1 MDEAKISILYA
12 EDDEFGAK
20 LTKTILEKE
29 NFEVEIVSDGSEAW
43 KAYKERKPDILLLD
57 LDMPGKDG
65 LEITRLVRE
74 HDQQTPILVYTTHGE
89 PAKEVAVLDAGA
101 DEFINKERPPEVLI
115 AYMKRV
121 REKIKKYMN
130 IPHLYRLSDHTTYNS
145 ITREL
150 IIDGITTQLKTID
163 GRFLQLL
170 CAKNHEV
177 SSKSYLIHGIW
188 GKADINKESELKKY
202 ASRVRTN
209 LKTDPTLKIEF
220 RDEGYILMSV
230 SGHMQQQLPLRYPR
244 TRRDEPAIG
253 LCGSDYDTLYPIS
266 AVLFQTV
273 AHLFRKAAIRCGMF
287 CCTFRK

>member
-145 ITREL
+145 ITRKL

-177 SSKSYLIHGIW
+177 SGKSYLIHGIW

-220 RDEGYILMSV
+220 RDDGYILMSV
-230 SGHMQQQLPLRYPR
+230 TGHMQQ
-244 TRRDEPAIG
+244 
-253 LCGSDYDTLYPIS
+253 
-266 AVLFQTV
+266 
-273 AHLFRKAAIRCGMF
+273 
-287 CCTFRK
+287 

>member
-1 MDEAKISILYA
+1 MKSKLYRM
-12 EDDEFGAK
+12 
-20 LTKTILEKE
+20 
-29 NFEVEIVSDGSEAW
+29 VQ
-43 KAYKERKPDILLLD
+43 KPGRLIRSGNRIFPPARP
-57 LDMPGKDG
+57 DMPGKDG

-121 REKIKKYMN
+121 REKIKKCMN
-130 IPHLYRLSDHTTYNS
+130 IPHLYRLSDHTTYNR

-177 SSKSYLIHGIW
+177 SGKSYLIHGIW

-220 RDEGYILMSV
+220 RDDGYILMSV
-230 SGHMQQQLPLRYPR
+230 TGHMQQ
-244 TRRDEPAIG
+244 
-253 LCGSDYDTLYPIS
+253 
-266 AVLFQTV
+266 
-273 AHLFRKAAIRCGMF
+273 
-287 CCTFRK
+287 

>member
-177 SSKSYLIHGIW
+177 SGKSYLIHGIW

-202 ASRVRTN
+202 ASRVQTN

-230 SGHMQQQLPLRYPR
+230 SGHMQQ
-244 TRRDEPAIG
+244 
-253 LCGSDYDTLYPIS
+253 
-266 AVLFQTV
+266 
-273 AHLFRKAAIRCGMF
+273 
-287 CCTFRK
+287 

>member
-57 LDMPGKDG
+57 LDMLGKDG

-177 SSKSYLIHGIW
+177 SGKSYLIHGIW

-230 SGHMQQQLPLRYPR
+230 SGHMQQ
-244 TRRDEPAIG
+244 
-253 LCGSDYDTLYPIS
+253 
-266 AVLFQTV
+266 
-273 AHLFRKAAIRCGMF
+273 
-287 CCTFRK
+287 

>member
-177 SSKSYLIHGIW
+177 SGKSYLIHGIW

-209 LKTDPTLKIEF
+209 LKTDPTLKIGF

-230 SGHMQQQLPLRYPR
+230 SGHMQQ
-244 TRRDEPAIG
+244 
-253 LCGSDYDTLYPIS
+253 
-266 AVLFQTV
+266 
-273 AHLFRKAAIRCGMF
+273 
-287 CCTFRK
+287 

>member
-177 SSKSYLIHGIW
+177 SGKSYLIHGIW

-220 RDEGYILMSV
+220 RDDGYILMPV
-230 SGHMQQQLPLRYPR
+230 SGHMQQ
-244 TRRDEPAIG
+244 
-253 LCGSDYDTLYPIS
+253 
-266 AVLFQTV
+266 
-273 AHLFRKAAIRCGMF
+273 
-287 CCTFRK
+287 

>member
-188 GKADINKESELKKY
+188 GKADINKEPELKKY
-202 ASRVRTN
+202 ASRVRIN

-220 RDEGYILMSV
+220 RDDGYILMSV
-230 SGHMQQQLPLRYPR
+230 SGHMQQ
-244 TRRDEPAIG
+244 
-253 LCGSDYDTLYPIS
+253 
-266 AVLFQTV
+266 
-273 AHLFRKAAIRCGMF
+273 
-287 CCTFRK
+287 

>member
-101 DEFINKERPPEVLI
+101 DEPNLWNKIQLGILTFIAGPFMIIVPCSRSIWKKVIVL
-115 AYMKRV
+115 
-121 REKIKKYMN
+121 
-130 IPHLYRLSDHTTYNS
+130 LS
-145 ITREL
+145 
-150 IIDGITTQLKTID
+150 
-163 GRFLQLL
+163 
-170 CAKNHEV
+170 
-177 SSKSYLIHGIW
+177 
-188 GKADINKESELKKY
+188 
-202 ASRVRTN
+202 
-209 LKTDPTLKIEF
+209 
-220 RDEGYILMSV
+220 
-230 SGHMQQQLPLRYPR
+230 
-244 TRRDEPAIG
+244 
-253 LCGSDYDTLYPIS
+253 
-266 AVLFQTV
+266 
-273 AHLFRKAAIRCGMF
+273 
-287 CCTFRK
+287 

>member
-177 SSKSYLIHGIW
+177 SGKSYLIHGIW

-202 ASRVRTN
+202 ASRIRTN

-220 RDEGYILMSV
+220 RDDGYILMSV
-230 SGHMQQQLPLRYPR
+230 SGHMQQ
-244 TRRDEPAIG
+244 
-253 LCGSDYDTLYPIS
+253 
-266 AVLFQTV
+266 
-273 AHLFRKAAIRCGMF
+273 
-287 CCTFRK
+287 

>member
-150 IIDGITTQLKTID
+150 IIDGLTTQLKTID

-177 SSKSYLIHGIW
+177 SGKSYLIHGIW

-202 ASRVRTN
+202 ASRVRIN

-220 RDEGYILMSV
+220 RDDGYILMSV
-230 SGHMQQQLPLRYPR
+230 TGHMQQ
-244 TRRDEPAIG
+244 
-253 LCGSDYDTLYPIS
+253 
-266 AVLFQTV
+266 
-273 AHLFRKAAIRCGMF
+273 
-287 CCTFRK
+287 

>member
-1 MDEAKISILYA
+1 M
-12 EDDEFGAK
+12 
-20 LTKTILEKE
+20 TKTILEKE

-130 IPHLYRLSDHTTYNS
+130 IPHLYRLSDHTTYNN

-177 SSKSYLIHGIW
+177 SGKSYLIHGIW

-230 SGHMQQQLPLRYPR
+230 SGHMQQ
-244 TRRDEPAIG
+244 
-253 LCGSDYDTLYPIS
+253 
-266 AVLFQTV
+266 
-273 AHLFRKAAIRCGMF
+273 
-287 CCTFRK
+287 

>member
-177 SSKSYLIHGIW
+177 RGKSYLIHGIW

-202 ASRVRTN
+202 ASRIRTN

-230 SGHMQQQLPLRYPR
+230 SGHMQQ
-244 TRRDEPAIG
+244 
-253 LCGSDYDTLYPIS
+253 
-266 AVLFQTV
+266 
-273 AHLFRKAAIRCGMF
+273 
-287 CCTFRK
+287 

>member
-29 NFEVEIVSDGSEAW
+29 NFEVEIVSDGSEAR

-230 SGHMQQQLPLRYPR
+230 SGHMQQ
-244 TRRDEPAIG
+244 
-253 LCGSDYDTLYPIS
+253 
-266 AVLFQTV
+266 
-273 AHLFRKAAIRCGMF
+273 
-287 CCTFRK
+287 

>member
-115 AYMKRV
+115 ADMKRV
-121 REKIKKYMN
+121 REKIKKCMN

-177 SSKSYLIHGIW
+177 SGKSYLIHGIW

-220 RDEGYILMSV
+220 RDDGYILMSV
-230 SGHMQQQLPLRYPR
+230 TGHMQ
-244 TRRDEPAIG
+244 
-253 LCGSDYDTLYPIS
+253 
-266 AVLFQTV
+266 
-273 AHLFRKAAIRCGMF
+273 
-287 CCTFRK
+287 

>member
-1 MDEAKISILYA
+1 MNEAKISILYA

-202 ASRVRTN
+202 ASRVRIN

-230 SGHMQQQLPLRYPR
+230 SGHMQQ
-244 TRRDEPAIG
+244 
-253 LCGSDYDTLYPIS
+253 
-266 AVLFQTV
+266 
-273 AHLFRKAAIRCGMF
+273 
-287 CCTFRK
+287 

>member
-177 SSKSYLIHGIW
+177 SGKSYLIHGIW
-188 GKADINKESELKKY
+188 GKAEINKESELKKY

-230 SGHMQQQLPLRYPR
+230 SGHMQQ
-244 TRRDEPAIG
+244 
-253 LCGSDYDTLYPIS
+253 
-266 AVLFQTV
+266 
-273 AHLFRKAAIRCGMF
+273 
-287 CCTFRK
+287 

>member
-1 MDEAKISILYA
+1 MDEAKISILYT

-29 NFEVEIVSDGSEAW
+29 NFEVEIVSDDSEAW

-177 SSKSYLIHGIW
+177 SGKSYLIHGIW

-230 SGHMQQQLPLRYPR
+230 SGHMQQ
-244 TRRDEPAIG
+244 
-253 LCGSDYDTLYPIS
+253 
-266 AVLFQTV
+266 
-273 AHLFRKAAIRCGMF
+273 
-287 CCTFRK
+287 

>member
-177 SSKSYLIHGIW
+177 SGKSYLIHGIW
-188 GKADINKESELKKY
+188 GKAESELKKY
-202 ASRVRTN
+202 ASRIRTN

-230 SGHMQQQLPLRYPR
+230 SGHMQQ
-244 TRRDEPAIG
+244 
-253 LCGSDYDTLYPIS
+253 
-266 AVLFQTV
+266 
-273 AHLFRKAAIRCGMF
+273 
-287 CCTFRK
+287 

>member
-89 PAKEVAVLDAGA
+89 PAKEVAVLDARA

-177 SSKSYLIHGIW
+177 SGKSYLIHGIW

-202 ASRVRTN
+202 ASRIRTN

-230 SGHMQQQLPLRYPR
+230 SGHMQQ
-244 TRRDEPAIG
+244 
-253 LCGSDYDTLYPIS
+253 
-266 AVLFQTV
+266 
-273 AHLFRKAAIRCGMF
+273 
-287 CCTFRK
+287 

>member
-101 DEFINKERPPEVLI
+101 DEFINKEMPPEVLI

-188 GKADINKESELKKY
+188 GKARDQSLLSLYCTENRIQGRRLHTHVRQRPHAAVI
-202 ASRVRTN
+202 ASTIS
-209 LKTDPTLKIEF
+209 P
-220 RDEGYILMSV
+220 S
-230 SGHMQQQLPLRYPR
+230 SG
-244 TRRDEPAIG
+244 
-253 LCGSDYDTLYPIS
+253 
-266 AVLFQTV
+266 
-273 AHLFRKAAIRCGMF
+273 
-287 CCTFRK
+287 

>member
-177 SSKSYLIHGIW
+177 SSTSYLIHGIW

-202 ASRVRTN
+202 ASRVRIN

-230 SGHMQQQLPLRYPR
+230 SGHMQQ
-244 TRRDEPAIG
+244 
-253 LCGSDYDTLYPIS
+253 
-266 AVLFQTV
+266 
-273 AHLFRKAAIRCGMF
+273 
-287 CCTFRK
+287 

>member
-20 LTKTILEKE
+20 LTNTILEKE

-101 DEFINKERPPEVLI
+101 DEFINKEMPPEVLI

-220 RDEGYILMSV
+220 RDDGYILMSV
-230 SGHMQQQLPLRYPR
+230 SGHMQQ
-244 TRRDEPAIG
+244 
-253 LCGSDYDTLYPIS
+253 
-266 AVLFQTV
+266 
-273 AHLFRKAAIRCGMF
+273 
-287 CCTFRK
+287 

>member
-1 MDEAKISILYA
+1 MDEAKISFLYA

-177 SSKSYLIHGIW
+177 SGKSYLIHGIW

-230 SGHMQQQLPLRYPR
+230 SGHMQQ
-244 TRRDEPAIG
+244 
-253 LCGSDYDTLYPIS
+253 
-266 AVLFQTV
+266 
-273 AHLFRKAAIRCGMF
+273 
-287 CCTFRK
+287 

>member
-57 LDMPGKDG
+57 LDMPGKDD

-177 SSKSYLIHGIW
+177 SGKSYLIHGIW

-230 SGHMQQQLPLRYPR
+230 SGHMQQ
-244 TRRDEPAIG
+244 
-253 LCGSDYDTLYPIS
+253 
-266 AVLFQTV
+266 
-273 AHLFRKAAIRCGMF
+273 
-287 CCTFRK
+287 

>member
-29 NFEVEIVSDGSEAW
+29 NFEVEIVSDSSEAW

-177 SSKSYLIHGIW
+177 SKKSYLIHGIW

-230 SGHMQQQLPLRYPR
+230 SGHMQQ
-244 TRRDEPAIG
+244 
-253 LCGSDYDTLYPIS
+253 
-266 AVLFQTV
+266 
-273 AHLFRKAAIRCGMF
+273 
-287 CCTFRK
+287 

>member
-1 MDEAKISILYA
+1 M
-12 EDDEFGAK
+12 
-20 LTKTILEKE
+20 TKTILEKE

-177 SSKSYLIHGIW
+177 SGKSYLIHGIW

-202 ASRVRTN
+202 ASRVRIN

-230 SGHMQQQLPLRYPR
+230 SGHMQQ
-244 TRRDEPAIG
+244 
-253 LCGSDYDTLYPIS
+253 
-266 AVLFQTV
+266 
-273 AHLFRKAAIRCGMF
+273 
-287 CCTFRK
+287 

>member
-89 PAKEVAVLDAGA
+89 PAKEVAVLDAVA

-177 SSKSYLIHGIW
+177 SGKSYLIHGIW

-230 SGHMQQQLPLRYPR
+230 SGHMQQ
-244 TRRDEPAIG
+244 
-253 LCGSDYDTLYPIS
+253 
-266 AVLFQTV
+266 
-273 AHLFRKAAIRCGMF
+273 
-287 CCTFRK
+287 

>member
-29 NFEVEIVSDGSEAW
+29 NFEVEIVSDSSEAW

-177 SSKSYLIHGIW
+177 SGKSYLIHGIW

-230 SGHMQQQLPLRYPR
+230 SGHMQQ
-244 TRRDEPAIG
+244 
-253 LCGSDYDTLYPIS
+253 
-266 AVLFQTV
+266 
-273 AHLFRKAAIRCGMF
+273 
-287 CCTFRK
+287 

>member
-230 SGHMQQQLPLRYPR
+230 SGHMQQ
-244 TRRDEPAIG
+244 
-253 LCGSDYDTLYPIS
+253 
-266 AVLFQTV
+266 
-273 AHLFRKAAIRCGMF
+273 
-287 CCTFRK
+287 

>member
-1 MDEAKISILYA
+1 
-12 EDDEFGAK
+12 
-20 LTKTILEKE
+20 
-29 NFEVEIVSDGSEAW
+29 
-43 KAYKERKPDILLLD
+43 
-57 LDMPGKDG
+57 MPGKDG

-220 RDEGYILMSV
+220 RDEGYIFMSV
-230 SGHMQQQLPLRYPR
+230 SGHMQQ
-244 TRRDEPAIG
+244 
-253 LCGSDYDTLYPIS
+253 
-266 AVLFQTV
+266 
-273 AHLFRKAAIRCGMF
+273 
-287 CCTFRK
+287 

>member
-202 ASRVRTN
+202 ASRVRIN

-220 RDEGYILMSV
+220 RDDGYILMSV
-230 SGHMQQQLPLRYPR
+230 TGHMQQ
-244 TRRDEPAIG
+244 
-253 LCGSDYDTLYPIS
+253 
-266 AVLFQTV
+266 
-273 AHLFRKAAIRCGMF
+273 
-287 CCTFRK
+287 

>member
-74 HDQQTPILVYTTHGE
+74 HGQQTPILVYTTHGE

-177 SSKSYLIHGIW
+177 SGKSYLIHGIW

-230 SGHMQQQLPLRYPR
+230 SGHMQQ
-244 TRRDEPAIG
+244 
-253 LCGSDYDTLYPIS
+253 
-266 AVLFQTV
+266 
-273 AHLFRKAAIRCGMF
+273 
-287 CCTFRK
+287 

>member
-177 SSKSYLIHGIW
+177 SGKSYLIHGIW
-188 GKADINKESELKKY
+188 GKAVINKESELKKY
-202 ASRVRTN
+202 ASRVRIN

-220 RDEGYILMSV
+220 RDDGYILMSV
-230 SGHMQQQLPLRYPR
+230 TGHMQQ
-244 TRRDEPAIG
+244 
-253 LCGSDYDTLYPIS
+253 
-266 AVLFQTV
+266 
-273 AHLFRKAAIRCGMF
+273 
-287 CCTFRK
+287 

>member
-121 REKIKKYMN
+121 REKIKKYLN
-130 IPHLYRLSDHTTYNS
+130 IPHVYRLSDHTTYNS

-177 SSKSYLIHGIW
+177 SGKSYLIHGIW

-202 ASRVRTN
+202 ASRVRIN

-220 RDEGYILMSV
+220 RDDGYILMSV
-230 SGHMQQQLPLRYPR
+230 TGHMQQ
-244 TRRDEPAIG
+244 
-253 LCGSDYDTLYPIS
+253 
-266 AVLFQTV
+266 
-273 AHLFRKAAIRCGMF
+273 
-287 CCTFRK
+287 

>member
-177 SSKSYLIHGIW
+177 SGKSYLIHGIW

-220 RDEGYILMSV
+220 RDDGYILMSV
-230 SGHMQQQLPLRYPR
+230 TGHMQ
-244 TRRDEPAIG
+244 
-253 LCGSDYDTLYPIS
+253 
-266 AVLFQTV
+266 
-273 AHLFRKAAIRCGMF
+273 
-287 CCTFRK
+287 